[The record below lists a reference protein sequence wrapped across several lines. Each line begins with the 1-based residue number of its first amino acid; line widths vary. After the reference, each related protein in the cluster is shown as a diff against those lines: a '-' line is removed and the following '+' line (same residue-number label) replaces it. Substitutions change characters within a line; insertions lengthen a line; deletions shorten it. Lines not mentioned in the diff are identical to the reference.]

1 MQKRKWLTIVLFVI
15 AAGFGFWWWR
25 KTKTATPAKFA
36 IVQRET
42 LTLAVREV
50 GTIEPLVKVAVKS
63 KVAGRIMA
71 IRVQEGDFVRK
82 GQVIAIIDPT
92 ELERQVNQVKAEL
105 AAAEARWRQ
114 ALTNLQLQENLLR
127 QQWTRLMPT

>member
-1 MQKRKWLTIVLFVI
+1 VRRWVQKRKWLAIVLLVV
-15 AAGFGFWWWR
+15 AASLGFWWWR

-82 GQVIAIIDPT
+82 GQVIAIIDPN

-114 ALTNLQLQENLLR
+114 ALTNLQ
-127 QQWTRLMPT
+127 TIV